1 MDLTERQLKFGYWFL
16 THKQKLKKIL
26 IIFLIVLNAGLWGY
40 SIFRFSLYF
49 ARSSLHEKVLLY
61 LSRDLVDLRMRT
73 KFRPKDLSLSTPKAL
88 LTGISPQGLSQYDF
102 VVEVENPNPK
112 WAITSLNYK
121 FSWPGGASQPQQTF
135 ILPEQTKHLLAL
147 GQEVKTRPQNIQC
160 EFLEINWKRVKQPF
174 LEKLAGLDISC
185 ENVKFIPASVSR
197 KDGKEITFPA
207 QVQFEAVN
215 NTVYSFWQ
223 ISFNVILL
231 QGQIIVGVNSVPL
244 EQFLSGQTRLVTA
257 TWTEKLARVTKV
269 IVEPEV
275 NILDPEV
282 IMPLK

>member
-1 MDLTERQLKFGYWFL
+1 MSNDLTEKQLKWGYWFL

-26 IIFLIVLNAGLWGY
+26 IIFLIVLNASLWGY

-49 ARSSLHEKVLLY
+49 ARSSLHEKVLFY
-61 LSRDLVDLRMRT
+61 LSQDLVDLRMRT
-73 KFRPKDLSLSTPKAL
+73 KFCPKDLSLSTPKAL

-102 VVEVENPNPK
+102 VVEVENPNPE
-112 WAITSLNYK
+112 WAIISLKYK
-121 FSWPGGASQPQQTF
+121 FSWPGGESQPQQTF

-160 EFLEINWKRVKQPF
+160 EFLEINWRRVKQPF

-185 ENVKFIPASVSR
+185 ENVKFIPAST
-197 KDGKEITFPA
+197 IYPA
-207 QVQFEAVN
+207 RVQFEAVN
-215 NTVYSFWQ
+215 KTVYSFWQ
-223 ISFNVILL
+223 ISFNIILL
-231 QGQIIVGVNSVPL
+231 QGQTIVGVNSIPL

-269 IVEPEV
+269 VVEPEV
-275 NILDPEV
+275 NLLDPEV